1 MADVLNFDEVYAG
14 DTSDD
19 GKRIVIVLK
28 RGGEDVHVTLPTAE
42 VLRLLLATIAAQKL
56 AVEKTGK
63 PLSPTSSISF
73 DACSVHLFPDR
84 GLARLTFELPGGALL
99 PLQATIPNL
108 RSLVTA
114 LSQVLGV
121 GQTPPE
127 SGSRH

>member
-14 DTSDD
+14 DTSAD

-28 RGGEDVHVTLPTAE
+28 RGGEDVHITLPTVE
-42 VLRLLLATIAAQKL
+42 VLRLLLAAIAAQSL

-63 PLSPTSSISF
+63 PLALTSSISF
-73 DACSVHLFPDR
+73 DKCSMDLFPDR

-114 LSQVLGV
+114 LSQALGV
-121 GQTPPE
+121 TPTSPE